1 MMLTFIFSIA
11 WLIGWSLILEYTIG
25 SAAVARGTTP
35 NLVFYYFSFW
45 LSALLG
51 FEFENLY

>member
-1 MMLTFIFSIA
+1 MLPFLLTFIDFMDTFIFSVA

-35 NLVFYYFSFW
+35 NLVCYYYFSF
-45 LSALLG
+45 
-51 FEFENLY
+51 